1 MIAFISDLIK
11 GRMFGHPVHAMLVHF
26 PSALFPMT
34 LVLQAIALFRHD
46 TTFAAA
52 GFYTLAGGLIGGIA
66 ALAFGVIDYFKIDT
80 KNPAWKKASLHAICN
95 LTWLTLLAV
104 ECGIILKHQSQM
116 SHVAIADFVITLV
129 AVVGML
135 FSNFHGGELV
145 FHHGIG
151 VRRKEPKPR
160 IGGAGKIRAIRS
172 EWSRLHSVTRFLR
185 NGISLEMLSG
195 CSVCRLLPSA
205 S

>member
-1 MIAFISDLIK
+1 MIEFISDLIK

-34 LVLQAIALFRHD
+34 LVLQTISLLRHD
-46 TTFAAA
+46 PSFALA
-52 GFYTLAGGLIGGIA
+52 GFYTLVGGLIGGGA
-66 ALAFGVIDYFKIDT
+66 ALSFGIIDYFKIET
-80 KNPAWKKASLHAICN
+80 SNPAWKKASLHAICN

-104 ECGIILKHQSQM
+104 ECGIMLKHQSQM

-135 FSNFHGGELV
+135 FSNFLGGELV

-151 VRRKEPKPR
+151 VFAEN
-160 IGGAGKIRAIRS
+160 IR
-172 EWSRLHSVTRFLR
+172 
-185 NGISLEMLSG
+185 NQK
-195 CSVCRLLPSA
+195 
-205 S
+205 